1 MFTHVYVNFYIKY
14 EGHQNWSK
22 ILSMDILRV
31 FDHHHIWCQ
40 NWHQY
45 VWTSSCQFIFFVNL
59 LHSPCVWLFDIWHL
73 FDNLTS
79 FDIFI
84 TCTCSMG
91 KAIISHL
98 SLCSQ
103 GGVLSLAEGTYP
115 GWGVH
120 TLARE
125 VPYLAGVLTF
135 VWSTHLARGLPT
147 FASGYLPWLGR
158 YLPWLGDT
166 YPGFEVPTLTRKGT
180 CLG

>member
-1 MFTHVYVNFYIKY
+1 
-14 EGHQNWSK
+14 
-22 ILSMDILRV
+22 
-31 FDHHHIWCQ
+31 
-40 NWHQY
+40 
-45 VWTSSCQFIFFVNL
+45 
-59 LHSPCVWLFDIWHL
+59 
-73 FDNLTS
+73 
-79 FDIFI
+79 
-84 TCTCSMG
+84 MG

-98 SLCSQ
+98 SLFT

-147 FASGYLPWLGR
+147 FARGYLPWLGR

-166 YPGFEVPTLTRKGT
+166 YPGFEVPTLTRKGYLPW
-180 CLG
+180 LGSNVKFSKNVNLSKRCQVVIKMSSCQKMSS